1 MRNRSIAGPLVLVL
15 IGVLFLVNNLRPE
28 LSAVR
33 LILSYWPFL
42 LIAFGV
48 VRLLEVLVDAGRGK
62 PLPQRGISG
71 GQIVL
76 LVLVCLLLYSIGRP
90 GHYVHFANLENG
102 GIDLFGEQFDYPVSA
117 HSDTAGATKLV
128 LDNLRGNLTI
138 TGTDGTSVL
147 VEGRKLIR
155 AYNKSDADQADRV
168 SQIHLVRE
176 GDQLVIK
183 GELGTGVTMPQMP
196 DLPDMPNMGNRH
208 PRIIRLGNFGI
219 DHRFSTD
226 LEIKVPRGMSVESR
240 GRQGDLTIN
249 AINGSVDISNARGD
263 VRLNEIGGDAKV
275 ESNRSNLVRAVDMKG
290 SLDLHG
296 RGTDIVLENIAGQ
309 VTIEGNYSGTLE
321 FKKLAKALRFHA
333 DQAEL
338 TLENLPGSIT
348 MDLGDFRA
356 TNVGGPMRFVTKSRD
371 VHVEDFTNS
380 LEVELDHGDVEVK
393 ASRTPLGKIDVHSQ
407 NGNIDLAL
415 PERAEFDLKASS
427 SQGEA
432 TNDYGPAVTMETEGR
447 SASLKSAQPKG
458 TSVVATTDRGSI
470 TVRKN

>member
-15 IGVLFLVNNLRPE
+15 MGVLFLVNNLRPE

-48 VRLLEVLVDAGRGK
+48 VRLLEVLIDAGRGK
-62 PLPQRGISG
+62 PLPQRGITG

-76 LVLVCLLLYSIGRP
+76 LVLVCLMLYTIGRP
-90 GHYVHFANLENG
+90 GHNLHLARLESG

-117 HSDTAGATKLV
+117 HSETTGATRLV

-138 TGTDGTSVL
+138 TGTDEREVQID
-147 VEGRKLIR
+147 GRKIIR
-155 AYNKSDADQADRV
+155 AYNKSDADQTDRS
-168 SQIHLVRE
+168 SQIQLVRE

-183 GELGTGVTMPQMP
+183 GDVEGGINMPQPP
-196 DLPDMPNMGNRH
+196 DLPDLPMGNRH
-208 PRIIRLGNFGI
+208 PHPIHFGDFGI

-226 LEIKVPRGMSVESR
+226 LEIKVPRGMSIESR

-249 AINGSVDISNARGD
+249 AINGTVDVSNARGD
-263 VRLNEIGGDAKV
+263 VRLNEIGGDARI

-290 SLDLHG
+290 NLDLHG
-296 RGTDIVLENIAGQ
+296 RGSDIVLENVAGQ

-321 FKKLAKALRFHA
+321 FKKLAKPLRFHA

-356 TNVGGPMRFVTKSRD
+356 NNIGGPMRFVTKSRD
-371 VHVEDFTNS
+371 VHVEDFTDS
-380 LEVELDHGDVEVK
+380 LEIELDHGDVEVK
-393 ASRTPLGKIDVHSQ
+393 SSHTPIGKIDVHSK

-415 PERAEFDLKASS
+415 PEHAEFALKATS
-427 SQGEA
+427 SQGDA
-432 TNDYGPAVTMETEGR
+432 TNDYGPGVTMESEGR
-447 SASLKSAQPKG
+447 SSSLKSTQPKG
-458 TSVVATTDRGSI
+458 PSVVATTDRGSI
-470 TVRKN
+470 TIRKN